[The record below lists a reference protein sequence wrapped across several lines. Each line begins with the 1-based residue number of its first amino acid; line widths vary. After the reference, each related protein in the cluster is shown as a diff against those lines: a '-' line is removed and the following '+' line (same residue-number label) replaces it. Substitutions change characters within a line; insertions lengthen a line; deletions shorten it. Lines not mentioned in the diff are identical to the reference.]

1 METTDLQG
9 LDYPI
14 YFKSSCQWY
23 RADGLDAEL
32 ICITESVR
40 PEVQVIPISISELLS
55 SAYRT
60 YPESLQICTAEEF
73 NAKSAEV
80 LQKLNEIIF
89 TNK

>member
-1 METTDLQG
+1 MKATDLEG
-9 LDYPI
+9 LQYPI

-23 RADGLDAEL
+23 MADSLEADL
-32 ICITESVR
+32 FCVTESVR

-73 NAKSAEV
+73 NAKAAEV

>member
-23 RADGLDAEL
+23 RADRLDSDL
-32 ICITESVR
+32 ICVTESVR
-40 PEVQVIPISISELLS
+40 PEVQVMASSIFDLFSSE
-55 SAYRT
+55 YKN
-60 YPESLQICTAEEF
+60 YIESLQICTAEEF
-73 NAKSAEV
+73 NAKAVEV

-89 TNK
+89 NNQ